1 MQPRVDRRKHGWIRE
16 QSYNPV
22 VPTKVENRRAPAR
35 GGHGI
40 HWREGGSRRTHLLKG
55 DITRHRTRNDMCTDI
70 NRIAELA
77 KEDPKRQF
85 FSIAHLITVEK
96 MYEAFRSLRK
106 DASAGIDGVTY
117 EQYEINAGEN
127 IRQLH
132 QRLKEGKYQ
141 VQPLR
146 RVYIP
151 KEDGKQR
158 PISIPALEDKLVQ
171 KVVVDL
177 LNAIYEQ
184 DFLGCSYGFRPGRGQ
199 HQALDEVG
207 RVICTRPMGWV
218 LEIDIR
224 SYFDKIVRA
233 ILVEMIEKRVTDGSV
248 LRLIWKWIKVG
259 VIEDGKLLVSE
270 TGTGQGQPIS
280 PLLAN
285 IYLHYVLDEWF
296 EEVVKPRLKGEA
308 YEIRFADD
316 AILCFQH
323 KEDAEKVLR
332 VLPKRFEKYGL
343 TLHPEKTRLMEF
355 GRYAG
360 GNAKK
365 QGKKPETFA
374 FLGFT
379 HICARSR
386 KGKFTVHVKTL
397 AKRFRRGLKATAD
410 WCKQHRH
417 DPVSEQQKMLNA
429 KLRGHYQYY
438 GRPTN
443 YRSLWLFH
451 RKVRRIW
458 RTWLSRRTRGRTLTW
473 DRFAEILRQ
482 YPLLRPRITHSW
494 AGAGSH
500 A

>member
-1 MQPRVDRRKHGWIRE
+1 
-16 QSYNPV
+16 
-22 VPTKVENRRAPAR
+22 
-35 GGHGI
+35 
-40 HWREGGSRRTHLLKG
+40 
-55 DITRHRTRNDMCTDI
+55 MCTDI

-77 KEDPKRQF
+77 REDPKRQF

-96 MYEAFRSLRK
+96 LEEAFRNLRK

-117 EQYEINAGEN
+117 QQYEANAEEN

-132 QRLKEGKYQ
+132 RRLVEGKYR

-158 PISIPALEDKLVQ
+158 PISIPSLEDKLVQ
-171 KVVVDL
+171 KVAVDL

-184 DFLGCSYGFRPGRGQ
+184 DFLECSYGFRPGRGQ

-207 RVICTRPMGWV
+207 RIIRSRPTGWI

-224 SYFDKIVRA
+224 SYFDSIVRSA
-233 ILVEMIEKRVTDGSV
+233 LVEMIERRVTDGSV

-259 VIEDGKLLVSE
+259 VIDDGRLLVSE

-285 IYLHYVLDEWF
+285 IFLHYVLDQWF

-323 KEDAEKVLR
+323 KEDAEKVLS

-343 TLHPEKTRLMEF
+343 TLHPEKTRLIEF
-355 GRYAG
+355 GRQAAK
-360 GNAKK
+360 NAKR
-365 QGKKPETFA
+365 QGKKPETFD
-374 FLGFT
+374 FLGLT

-386 KGKFTVHVKTL
+386 KGKFTVHVKTI
-397 AKRFRRGLKATAD
+397 AKRLRRGLKAVAD

-417 DPVSEQQKMLNA
+417 DPVEEQQKTLNA

-443 YRSLWLFH
+443 YRSIRQFY
-451 RKVRRIW
+451 RRVRRIW
-458 RTWLSRRTRGRTLTW
+458 RKWLNRRTRGRTLTW
-473 DRFAEILRQ
+473 DRYLEILRQ
-482 YPLLRPRITHSW
+482 YPLLPPRITHAW